1 MLKKLLIITGA
12 AVAGIYLT
20 SEEGKKA
27 REGLLKKKN
36 AFQPIISDL
45 TQRAT
50 EALEE
55 SKEINSK
62 EVKANIEHLVDE
74 AKQIIVDIDLDK
86 TVEMIKEA
94 IQVASKKIRKAI
106 QETEKSNIKSNK
118 KPKINILGNEEIKKA
133 TKKPPIQKNVK
144 NSNKIITKPKTIVK
158 KKTLPKKSTTVKKH
172 SKI

>member
-1 MLKKLLIITGA
+1 MLKKLLLITGSA
-12 AVAGIYLT
+12 IAGIYLT

-45 TQRAT
+45 AKRAT

-62 EVKANIEHLVDE
+62 EVKANIEQLVEE

-86 TVEMIKEA
+86 TVEMIKDA
-94 IQVASKKIRKAI
+94 IQVATKKIRKAI
-106 QETEKSNIKSNK
+106 EETEKTNQPKTITNK
-118 KPKINILGNEEIKKA
+118 NKQTTIKKA
-133 TKKPPIQKNVK
+133 QVTKGTGKKNNKQK
-144 NSNKIITKPKTIVK
+144 I
-158 KKTLPKKSTTVKKH
+158 
-172 SKI
+172 

>member
-1 MLKKLLIITGA
+1 MLKKLLLITGA

-45 TQRAT
+45 SQRAT

-62 EVKANIEHLVDE
+62 EVKANIEQLVEE
-74 AKQIIVDIDLDK
+74 AKQIIVDIDLEK
-86 TVEMIKEA
+86 TVEMIKDA

-106 QETEKSNIKSNK
+106 EETEKTNQ
-118 KPKINILGNEEIKKA
+118 KPKK
-133 TKKPPIQKNVK
+133 TKKVEKTSKNRLQKK
-144 NSNKIITKPKTIVK
+144 
-158 KKTLPKKSTTVKKH
+158 
-172 SKI
+172 

>member
-1 MLKKLLIITGA
+1 MFKKLLLITGA

-27 REGLLKKKN
+27 REGLLRKKN

-45 TQRAT
+45 TKRAT

-62 EVKANIEHLVDE
+62 EVKANIEQLVEE
-74 AKQIIVDIDLDK
+74 AKKIIVDIDLEK

-106 QETEKSNIKSNK
+106 DETEKASIK
-118 KPKINILGNEEIKKA
+118 KPK
-133 TKKPPIQKNVK
+133 
-144 NSNKIITKPKTIVK
+144 
-158 KKTLPKKSTTVKKH
+158 PKKV
-172 SKI
+172 

>member
-1 MLKKLLIITGA
+1 MLKKLLLIAGA

-45 TQRAT
+45 SKRAT

-62 EVKANIEHLVDE
+62 EVKANIEQLVEE
-74 AKQIIVDIDLDK
+74 AKKIILDINLEK
-86 TVEMIKEA
+86 TVDAIQEA

-106 QETEKSNIKSNK
+106 EDTEKTTIKTHS
-118 KPKINILGNEEIKKA
+118 PKIIRSN
-133 TKKPPIQKNVK
+133 
-144 NSNKIITKPKTIVK
+144 NKIIPIK
-158 KKTLPKKSTTVKKH
+158 KNVASTTKTNKNI
-172 SKI
+172 SK